1 MPEFT
6 CQCFS
11 LNSSV
16 ARKSFTTRGLSALTT
31 YLLMLCSRASCLASA
46 RAGSNSPD
54 QALKYCTSERLR
66 LTIQRSVPYTP
77 RTSSTNS
84 WRTWSTPGR
93 TALRYSS
100 VARRSASRSSL
111 SYSLVSCWSLESADE
126 DTVKSLLV
134 RLPPC
139 RRVPYRRL
147 RPPFRSRQTR
157 ASVRQGFDERLIGQS
172 S

>member
-1 MPEFT
+1 
-6 CQCFS
+6 
-11 LNSSV
+11 
-16 ARKSFTTRGLSALTT
+16 
-31 YLLMLCSRASCLASA
+31 MLCSRASCLASA
-46 RAGSNSPD
+46 RYESSSPD

-84 WRTWSTPGR
+84 WSTWSTPGR

-100 VARRSASRSSL
+100 VARRSASRP
-111 SYSLVSCWSLESADE
+111 SLVSCLALESADE

-139 RRVPYRRL
+139 RRVPYRWS
-147 RPPFRSRQTR
+147 RPSRQTL
-157 ASVRQGFDERLIGQS
+157 ASVRQGFDERLVGQS